1 MEGTA
6 TSWNTELQEKVKYKK
21 ILMNGESCKLTSNNT
36 DLNKEQPQDSIRKAK
51 YLSTYPP

>member
-51 YLSTYPP
+51 YLSTYPL